1 MNHAQEIL
9 QTLTEHFATTA
20 NVKQV
25 FGDPIETQGKTIV
38 PVARVMYHVGSGWG
52 GRRLEAAEGGMGGGG
67 GGGAVI
73 ALPVGVLEVTPE
85 GVRFER
91 FNSLKRAGIL
101 VGAGFLLG
109 LALGAF
115 RSSK

>member
-9 QTLTEHFATTA
+9 QTLTQHFATTA

-25 FGDPIETQGKTIV
+25 FGDPVETQGKTIV

-91 FNSLKRAGIL
+91 FNNLKRAGL
-101 VGAGFLLG
+101 FACAGFLLG

>member
-25 FGDPIETQGKTIV
+25 FGDPIETQGKTII
-38 PVARVMYHVGSGWG
+38 PVARVMYHVGAGWG
-52 GRRLEAAEGGMGGGG
+52 GRKIEAPEVGLGGGG

-85 GVRFER
+85 RVRFER
-91 FNSLKRAGIL
+91 FFNAKQAGIL

-109 LALGAF
+109 VVIRRVL
-115 RSSK
+115 SSK

>member
-1 MNHAQEIL
+1 
-9 QTLTEHFATTA
+9 
-20 NVKQV
+20 
-25 FGDPIETQGKTIV
+25 
-38 PVARVMYHVGSGWG
+38 MYNVGSGWG
-52 GRRLEAAEGGMGGGG
+52 GRRLEATEGGMGGGG

-85 GVRFER
+85 RVHFER
-91 FNSLKRAGIL
+91 FNSVKRAGIL
-101 VGAGFLLG
+101 VSAGFLLG